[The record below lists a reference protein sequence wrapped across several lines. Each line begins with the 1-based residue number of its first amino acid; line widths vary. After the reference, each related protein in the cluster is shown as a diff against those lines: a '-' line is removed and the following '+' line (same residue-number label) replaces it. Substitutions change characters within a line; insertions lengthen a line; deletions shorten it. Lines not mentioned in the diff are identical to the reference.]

1 MVPYRRGGECSSRWV
16 PRQRGQGG
24 RGRPRARRTG
34 SGIHSIGR
42 WSRRRALCAPRLAPS
57 TGSPASSCT
66 PLQEQAD
73 TVISSGP
80 SRPQLVNKARRAGD
94 EGSRYRGGGLAAG
107 RRRTRSG
114 ARRTAPWEWTTRR
127 RRRMTRRRRRRG
139 RRRGSGGRRRG
150 PEAASGGTQPLGGL
164 ALCDCV
170 ACLATSVAGE
180 WPRAVASPR
189 GPAG

>member
-24 RGRPRARRTG
+24 RGRPRARRSG
-34 SGIHSIGR
+34 SGIRSIGR

-114 ARRTAPWEWTTRR
+114 GRRTALRERTRTTTMAR
-127 RRRMTRRRRRRG
+127 